1 MKRLLLFL
9 ALLPSCKKEQAA
21 SSSTSTPAQVPGL
34 EQKDGMVRLDGG
46 TYMMGHDGSFNTPY
60 GEKTFPEEGP
70 AHKATVKGFWIDV
83 TEVTNAQFAEFVKAT
98 KYVTFAEREVKAED
112 FPAEAR
118 ANLPG
123 DKFTNGSIVFRED
136 AHIEGDPNIPGRSIE
151 WWKWEPTANWQH
163 PTGKGSSIAG
173 KENYPVTCV
182 IYEDAVAYA
191 KWAGK
196 RLPTEAEWEYAAR
209 GGLEGKIYTWGDD
222 LKPGDK
228 WMANSWQG
236 EFPNKNSGDDGYKGS
251 TPAKTYPPNGYGLY
265 DMAGNVWEL
274 CSDLYDP
281 TYFTE
286 CDPDNPQGPEVWV
299 NRDTGVKGD
308 GKIHRVT
315 KGGSFLCHVSYCMRY
330 RPAARHSQDSESPT
344 NHTGFRCVRD
354 LDGAK

>member
-1 MKRLLLFL
+1 MKRLLLLL
-9 ALLPSCKKEQAA
+9 ALLPSCQKEKAT
-21 SSSTSTPAQVPGL
+21 SSTSSAPDQVPGI
-34 EQKDGMVRLDGG
+34 EKKDGMVHLPGG
-46 TYMMGHDGSFNTPY
+46 TFMMGHDGSFETPY
-60 GEKTFPEEGP
+60 GTKSFPEEGP
-70 AHKATVKGFWIDV
+70 AHKVTVKSLWVDE

-112 FPAEAR
+112 FPEEAR
-118 ANLPG
+118 ESLPG
-123 DKFTNGSIVFRED
+123 EKFNNGSIVFREN
-136 AHIEGDPNIPGRSIE
+136 AHIEGDPNVPGRSIE
-151 WWKWEPTANWQH
+151 WWRWDPTANWQH
-163 PTGKGSSIAG
+163 PTGKDSSIAG
-173 KENYPVTCV
+173 KENYPVVCV

-196 RLPTEAEWEYAAR
+196 RLPTEAEWEHAAR
-209 GGLEGKIYTWGDD
+209 GGLEGKIYTWGDE
-222 LKPGDK
+222 LKPNDK

-236 EFPNKNSGDDGYKGS
+236 EFPNKNSGDDGFKGS
-251 TPAKTYPPNGYGLY
+251 SPAKTYPANGYGLY

-299 NRDTGVKGD
+299 NRDTGRKGD
-308 GKIHRVT
+308 GKVHRVT

-354 LDGAK
+354 ADEAK